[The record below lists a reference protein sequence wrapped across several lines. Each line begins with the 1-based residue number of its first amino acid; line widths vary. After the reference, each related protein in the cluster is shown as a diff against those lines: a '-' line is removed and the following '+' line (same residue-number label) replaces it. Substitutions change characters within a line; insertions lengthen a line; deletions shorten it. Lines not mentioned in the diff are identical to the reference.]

1 MAVLANVRP
10 SEALELGLSVVS
22 GLGEE
27 IPNPSKGALDPRQ
40 IQAVIEVRGVP
51 EEYFLHYKMMTDS
64 KMLMVM
70 RFLSRIQV
78 IAYNAKPSTNL
89 SLILKMLQITLSH
102 GLSPSAPATFAYFG
116 SYLAKL
122 GDLSA
127 GYRYVLLGKALL
139 DKLEVHECRGQ
150 VSFMV
155 S

>member
-1 MAVLANVRP
+1 MYVLACKSGVPSGMDLQQVNTLSEQVLKNARSFKDTLETQLVFMAVLANVRP

-22 GLGEE
+22 RLGEE

-102 GLSPSAPATFAYFG
+102 GEIYICI
-116 SYLAKL
+116 Y
-122 GDLSA
+122 
-127 GYRYVLLGKALL
+127 
-139 DKLEVHECRGQ
+139 
-150 VSFMV
+150 
-155 S
+155 